1 MIISLPSSFP
11 SILFRFRFIF
21 GWCRCIGY
29 TNCWFPFIDD
39 CWGWLLIDTRD
50 LWIFLVFFLY
60 FLSLFDYSMVFFFF
74 FFFHKD
80 SIFLSFKFIL
90 CFLVTKKKKSSFEKH
105 AIIFHSVCRFKKKK
119 GFWFLGSR
127 MNKNS
132 WFQIMEYFIILISFL
147 MIMKDRETYTK
158 SMYINL
164 NLGEV
169 QHSNRS
175 F

>member
-1 MIISLPSSFP
+1 M
-11 SILFRFRFIF
+11 
-21 GWCRCIGY
+21 
-29 TNCWFPFIDD
+29 
-39 CWGWLLIDTRD
+39 
-50 LWIFLVFFLY
+50 FLG
-60 FLSLFDYSMVFFFF
+60 
-74 FFFHKD
+74 H
-80 SIFLSFKFIL
+80 
-90 CFLVTKKKKSSFEKH
+90 KKKKSSFEKH

-169 QHSNRS
+169 QHSNHS
-175 F
+175 FLTKALLPLFIQLTNFWNKKLESNILGIFLNYFDACMVFWTFWICF